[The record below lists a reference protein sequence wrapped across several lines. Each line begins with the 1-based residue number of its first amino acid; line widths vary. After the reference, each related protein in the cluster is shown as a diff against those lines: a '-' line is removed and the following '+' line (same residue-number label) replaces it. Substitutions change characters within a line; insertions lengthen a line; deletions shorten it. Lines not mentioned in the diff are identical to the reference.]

1 MWPFRPVKYSWFDLT
16 LGVVG
21 LCVSTA
27 MSIVTIVRCRNTWQ
41 LLVIAVWK
49 LSMSL
54 LNGITAI
61 HVALLFVKAS
71 PKERLEGAEVEVPMD
86 DLGAEQEEQA
96 AQLTSLK
103 PEKLGQ
109 KPFKKSV
116 PLWILL
122 YIPGM
127 IAGMSGLMNLVKHS
141 EGHKGVLKI
150 TIGFYIIVGLGL
162 VTFLFGVCRATYEE
176 DTSGWVGFSF
186 AGLGWAFATF
196 SLLAVF
202 YSDWVLGM
210 MTTNLVGLPSKD
222 SSVFYWTY
230 FISKR
235 LPMFSW

>member
-1 MWPFRPVKYSWFDLT
+1 MMPFRPVKYSWFGLAF
-16 LGVVG
+16 GVVG

-61 HVALLFVKAS
+61 HVALLLLKA
-71 PKERLEGAEVEVPMD
+71 PQKEQRQQP
-86 DLGAEQEEQA
+86 
-96 AQLTSLK
+96 SR
-103 PEKLGQ
+103 
-109 KPFKKSV
+109 SV
-116 PLWILL
+116 RLWILL
-122 YIPGM
+122 CKAFYGLAFYHNCLQVEFILDIPGM
-127 IAGMSGLMNLVKHS
+127 FAGMSELMNLVKHS
-141 EGHKGVLKI
+141 EGHKGVQEI
-150 TIGFYIIVGLGL
+150 TVGFYIIVGIGL
-162 VTFLFGVCRATYEE
+162 VAFVLGVYQSDRKEDRTDWEE
-176 DTSGWVGFSF
+176 VSV
-186 AGLGWAFATF
+186 AGLRWAFVTF
-196 SLLAVF
+196 TTLAVF